1 MIAFVYE
8 DLDVSGK
15 CRKLHGKNMFTAVK
29 DRGHE
34 RDQNLIQ
41 QIPFTTDERCLK

>member
-1 MIAFVYE
+1 MIAFIYE

-15 CRKLHGKNMFTAVK
+15 CRKLHGKNMYTVK

-41 QIPFTTDERCLK
+41 QIPFTTDERYLK